1 MINLSSASLNTPDTD
16 VSRSI
21 SQLSEQRQQTIAQF
35 DYNLPV
41 TDREYESIGRAI
53 QQNPDEEPYRFA
65 SAIRFSREFG
75 ISVENSMMRLDELTE
90 YQTGKKFSPT
100 KSTWKAIV
108 DSFEMG
114 KLQIPKA
121 DLEKQYKYLDIAG
134 EDTSQI
140 EQQIAEYERM
150 FEELGDSTPRNL
162 LVQALKAGAQTLPYT
177 AQIQLGGTTKG
188 LAVGLGVAAGLK
200 VAGIGAAA
208 LGVAAVGA
216 LPVSIAASI
225 IAVSVAAGRAFAF
238 QEAFDLIEG
247 GEYYRMRKNGV
258 PKDIALPISNMSAWV
273 QAGVETF
280 LGLVPAGIGNIMGAQ
295 TLTSRALAKLAISG
309 KWGTAGKFLGT
320 WIGQS
325 FEEGAEEA
333 VQALTGWTADILAAE
348 LSDLMPPERS
358 VPILTE
364 ALEGAKQG
372 FLASLVLGAGGS
384 VMSSVSDTSL
394 LGQIRRDAQS
404 TPSKETFIDKHRD
417 NAPEGIA
424 ESEWTTAL
432 SDVYEQNKPKRTER
446 QAEMELDSTPGEATP
461 VARLKSGRIYAQESE
476 QVNIAP
482 DGSESRI
489 LKVGDPISSKRYG
502 FIGYT
507 RTDNAI
513 EIDEVRFDSAYNN
526 VRKEAIL
533 ELGRQNPGVEIS
545 WNPQTENLL
554 AIRDEIVAEQGTLN
568 PYATE
573 QANMEPRLALQEKIK
588 QAMPALDAPQ
598 RTAAATLIELRA
610 EAKGM
615 TLESYMDTYF
625 DQRVFAEEGLQ
636 GDQRGGITFEQT
648 EDGVKALIY
657 AGQNADF
664 STFSHEAFHLFR
676 REMAQTPQLQSAL
689 TSASQDASF
698 TAFIEENKNFLRMDT
713 AQATS
718 ILSQFGE
725 SWTRDQEE
733 LTAKLWELYLK
744 EGKAPTS
751 RIEALFDKLKQWFG
765 RIYGRLAQTTQLDS
779 RIREVFDSLI
789 DKDSE
794 LAQQVRG
801 QEQQVQE
808 GMVAQEQ
815 LFQNAID
822 NTGLRY
828 HLPNV
833 RGGWTKEKIIRA
845 LKAISHS
852 VKSTRGIAR
861 EIVKFDSAEDFYN
874 HIYYH
879 GTANYISGTL
889 KPSITLSDRDAERMG
904 GGGYGQKYWGVSVT
918 KRKRTAES
926 FSGMSRGVS
935 IYPVI
940 LDKNAKVKEIQGVE
954 DAADIE
960 PYIVDLWTEGVDA
973 VWIGGGEEEM
983 LILNPYAAHVYKESD
998 YYQVFGGYKS
1008 DAMTIEKAEV
1018 IYNKAR
1024 EIAEAPRQT
1033 KDSPDFDKL
1042 LFQSAPPTDSPAFKK
1057 WFGDSK
1063 VVDENGEPLVVYHG
1077 TNEEFSEFNQNRI
1090 GEGTGNDGHYGY
1102 GFYFSK
1108 FRMEAEIYGN
1118 RIIEAYLSIKN
1129 PFTGEEFQYDQLKDN
1144 GVDWIDDKVDMSL
1157 DYDSL
1162 QLAIES
1168 IDEIAGVLLKL
1179 VHEKGYSKGWEEFL
1193 NIHKVED
1200 SKIDLNRVTDLYEDG
1215 VKADGVS
1222 DYILEFLDD
1231 LGISD
1236 KVKTNKGYYYEQKL
1250 HWITDLGQSSK
1261 IVTDVMKKLGYDGVI
1276 YGSEIVAFSPTQIKS
1291 VNNQG
1296 TFDHANPNILFQDE
1310 NTILTE
1316 ASQFSSWEDFRDGY
1330 TAFLEAMYDEV
1341 PDYDDD
1347 WFRNTWERANPT
1359 GNDQAS
1365 DQRFLQDM
1373 NGEGLIPFLKE
1384 IGRIIQE
1391 RLEQP
1396 GDQEEA
1402 DYTDRL
1408 QNVKAR
1414 IQQEVSPFMRNT
1426 ALQSLKT
1433 TPSKQSLKA
1442 VRTTIENATR
1452 FYRDVYA
1459 EVMNKPDM
1467 KPMVIDE
1474 FLPSIDEPLF
1484 SEVETASITERVNLS
1499 KRIEAAELKKKILS
1513 GKETFNGEAEKVI
1526 RQMDSEIKA
1535 EQEKVA
1541 KLEADLLKTGTRL
1554 SDTERKAV
1562 DLSAQ
1567 IEETRRELDKAQKNI
1582 QKRIAKN
1589 QSVPQSMMTERA
1601 NLSEKVKNLMAEFN
1615 LLSKSNRT
1623 KAALDK
1629 QQAIKKAKDA
1639 IRSKQKERADAVR
1652 VRKYKERLAAKIMA
1666 PVSKS
1671 TDYKYKLPIMAIQAT
1686 IDPKFR
1692 TGNVKY
1698 NGKTVALK
1706 DIQAIVDEL
1715 GEYDITQTLPKR
1727 IADRLNKTPLNEL
1740 ELTDLEDIA
1749 SRVATLRKTGRLVQ
1763 QARTI
1768 FNSELANSY
1777 AQTISN
1783 SLIDTGKYTPPSA
1796 TGSVEDIQSKRSIRE
1811 RFRSMFYDTLDMPR
1825 KAIMLDHDKK
1835 GTAYDLLV
1843 DRQRDAYR
1851 VKESNI
1857 ARRMATIEQVM
1868 KDAGVTYEDA
1878 YKQVEVD
1885 GTTFTISDLA
1895 MVYMG
1900 AKNEQSRM
1908 AIAYG
1913 NLMDARERDSMTNE
1927 EVRSVGD
1934 ERLAKV
1940 LDAAEANLSADML
1953 KVLDAIS
1960 NDFNNEF
1967 DRMNEVAIREFNTP
1981 ISRVDNYVPIRRQ
1994 EMTGDDLANA
2004 VADDWM
2010 NMNAGGAKV
2019 GIQKGMTITRV
2030 NISPKNQKP
2039 MKLDLFGTHA
2049 EAINMQE
2056 HFIAFAEYGR
2066 ELNRVFKGN
2075 QALRETIRGTF
2086 GDSMLSDVDDYINEV
2101 INPKAFQRMKNVDKA
2116 IRALRGNLY
2125 AAYLTYKTSG
2135 VVLQFI
2141 TSPMPF
2147 LSEVNPLKLASAYL
2161 EVTTKPRETMQMINE
2176 LSVVMRNRVMDP
2188 AWKLVKDESAKYSRP
2203 MQKKFKRF
2211 QEIGGMGMEIADKW
2225 SVAGG
2230 WLAVFKDE
2238 VGKAE
2243 LVDDAV
2249 IQKAVRKADDAVLRT
2264 QPSSR
2269 PEDLA
2274 PLFKQGGEALKA
2286 FTQFQTALNVIW
2298 KNVVFD
2304 VPLFIRQGEYA
2315 KAIGQSVGYVLA
2327 GALLGAVMEGY
2338 DEDDDEAQK
2347 AKKWVYW
2354 GFTQFTDS
2362 VPLIGSLVNN
2372 VAESVITGE
2381 KPYMFPSTFYPSA
2394 SEIAKGVINLSQGEW
2409 EKAVKDLSEGFGYAT
2424 GLPVSGAKQ
2433 IFRAF
2438 DEGPEAVLGR
2448 IE

>member
-1 MINLSSASLNTPDTD
+1 MINLSSASLNTPETD
-16 VSRSI
+16 VSKSI
-21 SQLSEQRQQTIAQF
+21 TQLSEQRQQTIAQF

-41 TDREYESIGRAI
+41 TDREYESIGRVI

-65 SAIRFSREFG
+65 SAIRFSRELG
-75 ISVENSMMRLDELTE
+75 LTVENAMMRLDDLTE

-108 DSFEMG
+108 DSFEIG

-121 DLEKQYKYLDIAG
+121 DLEKQYKYLDLAG
-134 EDTSQI
+134 EDTTQI

-150 FEELGDSTPRNL
+150 FTELGDSTPRNL
-162 LVQALKAGAQTLPYT
+162 LTQALKAGAQTLPYT
-177 AQIQLGGTTKG
+177 AKIALGGASKG
-188 LAVGLGVAAGLK
+188 MVAGLGAAGVAALF
-200 VAGIGAAA
+200 
-208 LGVAAVGA
+208 GVAAVGA

-225 IAVSVAAGRAFAF
+225 IAVATAAGTAFSF
-238 QEAFDLIEG
+238 KEAYDLMEG
-247 GEYYRMRKNGV
+247 GEYYRMRKNGI
-258 PKDIALPISNMSAWV
+258 PKDIALPMSNMSAWV
-273 QAGVETF
+273 QAGVESF
-280 LGLVPAGIGNIMGAQ
+280 LGLVPAGVGKITGAQ

-320 WIGQS
+320 WVGQS

-333 VQALTGWTADILAAE
+333 VQALTGWTADIIAAE
-348 LSDLMPPERS
+348 LSDVMPPERS
-358 VPILTE
+358 IPILTE

-394 LGQIRRDAQS
+394 LGQIRRDAQA
-404 TPSKETFIDKHRD
+404 TPSKESFIDKHRA
-417 NAPEGIA
+417 NAPEGVA

-432 SDVYEQNKPKRTER
+432 SEVYEQNKPKRTEA
-446 QAEMELDSTPGEATP
+446 QAEQELDATPGEATS

-476 QVNIAP
+476 QVSVAP

-502 FIGYT
+502 YIGYT

-513 EIDEVRFDSAYNN
+513 EIDEVRFGSTYEN
-526 VRKEAIL
+526 VRKESIL
-533 ELGRQNPGVEIS
+533 ELGRQNPGVDIV
-545 WNPQTENLL
+545 WNPQTEALQ
-554 AIRDEIVAEQGTLN
+554 AIRDEIIAEQGSLN
-568 PYATE
+568 PYTTN
-573 QANMEPRLALQEKIK
+573 QTNVEPRLALQEKIK
-588 QAMPALDAPQ
+588 QAMPTLDAPQ

-625 DQRVFAEEGLQ
+625 DQRVFAEEGL
-636 GDQRGGITFEQT
+636 DATKRGGITFEQT

-657 AGQNADF
+657 AGKNADF

-689 TSASQDASF
+689 TQASQDEAFSTFVQDNKSF
-698 TAFIEENKNFLRMDT
+698 LKMDT
-713 AQATS
+713 AKASS
-718 ILSQFGE
+718 ILAKFSDN
-725 SWTRDQEE
+725 WTRDQEE
-733 LTAKLWELYLK
+733 LVAGLWELYLK

-751 RIEALFDKLKQWFG
+751 RLEALFDKIKSWFG
-765 RIYGRLAQTTQLDS
+765 RIYGRLSQTTQLDP
-779 RIREVFDSLI
+779 RIREVFDSLL

-801 QEQQVQE
+801 QAQPVAE
-808 GMVAQEQ
+808 GKAAQEQ
-815 LFQNAID
+815 LFQEALDVASEEFKAWFKDSIVVNKDGSPKVVYHGSPVSGITEFNGQGANGGEAGLAYASESMD
-822 NTGLRY
+822 MANEFAYEQLPGTTGLTFTPGKFGQIY
-828 HLPNV
+828 PLYMDIKTPLDF
-833 RGGWTKEKIIRA
+833 RA
-845 LKAISHS
+845 LSDNDFNNIRKAIELYSAE
-852 VKSTRGIAR
+852 KDLQLDALEEIAR
-861 EIVKFDSAEDFYN
+861 RQNTDHQYMKFVATDLINHLNEYGYDGLVAEMRKGGPLEYAVVSNEQARLVENVGATD
-874 HIYYH
+874 I
-879 GTANYISGTL
+879 
-889 KPSITLSDRDAERMG
+889 KP
-904 GGGYGQKYWGVSVT
+904 
-918 KRKRTAES
+918 
-926 FSGMSRGVS
+926 
-935 IYPVI
+935 
-940 LDKNAKVKEIQGVE
+940 
-954 DAADIE
+954 
-960 PYIVDLWTEGVDA
+960 
-973 VWIGGGEEEM
+973 
-983 LILNPYAAHVYKESD
+983 
-998 YYQVFGGYKS
+998 
-1008 DAMTIEKAEV
+1008 
-1018 IYNKAR
+1018 
-1024 EIAEAPRQT
+1024 QT
-1033 KDSPDFDKL
+1033 
-1042 LFQSAPPTDSPAFKK
+1042 LFQPAPPTDSPAFKK

-1063 VVDENGEPLVVYHG
+1063 VVDENGDPLVVYHG
-1077 TNEEFSEFNQNRI
+1077 TDASFEVFDLKK
-1090 GEGTGNDGHYGY
+1090 TGNVEDHNTS
-1102 GFYFSK
+1102 YFG
-1108 FRMEAEIYGN
+1108 EAIYFTDSPDVASSYSERVAKDP
-1118 RIIEAYLSIKN
+1118 RIKEMKGVAEEAFKKMS
-1129 PFTGEEFQYDQLKDN
+1129 EEL
-1144 GVDWIDDKVDMSL
+1144 
-1157 DYDSL
+1157 
-1162 QLAIES
+1162 
-1168 IDEIAGVLLKL
+1168 IAGR
-1179 VHEKGYSKGWEEFL
+1179 KGSKTYNENK
-1193 NIHKVED
+1193 NIWDRNK
-1200 SKIDLNRVTDLYEDG
+1200 
-1215 VKADGVS
+1215 VS
-1222 DYILEFLDD
+1222 DYMFNNPSYVEGSRVIPAHLSIINPLFINAD
-1231 LGISD
+1231 GKHYY
-1236 KVKTNKGYYYEQKL
+1236 KVTGDAINKARENNN
-1250 HWITDLGQSSK
+1250 
-1261 IVTDVMKKLGYDGVI
+1261 DGVI
-1276 YGSEIVAFSPTQIKS
+1276 IKNVIDAGSTRGSERSTVYVVFSPNQIKS

-1296 TFDHANPNILFQDE
+1296 TFDPTNPNILYQDE

-1330 TAFLEAMYDEV
+1330 TAFLEAMYDDV

-1347 WFRNTWERANPT
+1347 WFRNTWDRANPT

-1408 QNVKAR
+1408 QNIKAR

-1526 RQMDSEIKA
+1526 RQMDSEIKD

-1589 QSVPQSMMTERA
+1589 QSVPQSMMNERA
-1601 NLSEKVKNLMAEFN
+1601 NLSEKVKNLMLEFN
-1615 LLSKSNRT
+1615 LLSKTNRT
-1623 KAALDK
+1623 KASLDK
-1629 QQAIKKAKDA
+1629 QQAVKKAKDS
-1639 IRSKQKERADAVR
+1639 IRAKQKEKADAVR

-1666 PVSKS
+1666 PVSKA
-1671 TDYKYKLPIMAIQAT
+1671 TDYKYKLPILAIQAT

-1706 DIQAIVDEL
+1706 DIQAIVDQL

-1727 IADRLNKTPLNEL
+1727 IADRLDKTPLNEL
-1740 ELTDLEDIA
+1740 TLVDLEDIA

-1763 QARTI
+1763 QARSI
-1768 FNSELANSY
+1768 FQSELANSY

-1783 SLIDTGKYTPPSA
+1783 SLIDTGKYIPPPA
-1796 TGSVEDIQSKRSIRE
+1796 TGSVEDIQAKRSIRE
-1811 RFRSMFYDTLDMPR
+1811 RFRSVFYDTIDMPR
-1825 KAIMLDHDKK
+1825 KAIMLDNDTK
-1835 GTAYDLLV
+1835 GMAYDMLV

-1851 VKESNI
+1851 NKELNI
-1857 ARRMATIEQVM
+1857 ERRMKGIEQVM
-1868 KDAGVTYEDA
+1868 KDTGITYEDA
-1878 YKQVEVD
+1878 YKQVDVD

-1913 NLMDARERDSMTNE
+1913 NLMDARERDGMTNE

-1934 ERLAKV
+1934 ERLTKV
-1940 LDAAEANLSADML
+1940 LEAAEANLTPDML

-2019 GIQKGMTITRV
+2019 GIEKGMTITRV
-2030 NISPKNQKP
+2030 NIAPKNQKP

-2049 EAINMQE
+2049 EAMNMQE

-2075 QALRETIRGTF
+2075 QALRETIRGTY
-2086 GDSMLSDVDDYINEV
+2086 GESMLSDIDDYINEV

-2135 VVLQFI
+2135 IVLQFI

-2147 LSEVNPLKLASAYL
+2147 LAEVNPLKLASAYL
-2161 EVTTKPRETMQMINE
+2161 EVTAKPKETMAMINE
-2176 LSVVMRNRVMDP
+2176 LSVVMRKRVMDP

-2203 MQKKFKRF
+2203 LQKKFKRF

-2238 VGKAE
+2238 IGKADI
-2243 LVDDAV
+2243 VDDKAIQQAV
-2249 IQKAVRKADDAVLRT
+2249 KKADDVVLRT

-2304 VPLFIRQGEYA
+2304 VPLFIRQGEYG
-2315 KAIGQSVGYVLA
+2315 KAIGQSVGYIMA
-2327 GALLGAVMEGY
+2327 GALLNAVMEGFN
-2338 DEDDDEAQK
+2338 DDDDEAQK
-2347 AKKWVYW
+2347 AKKLLYW
-2354 GFTQFTDS
+2354 SFTQFTDS
-2362 VPLIGSLVNN
+2362 VPLIGTLVNN

-2381 KPYMFPSTFYPSA
+2381 KPYMFPTTFYPSA

-2433 IFRAF
+2433 IIRAF
-2438 DEGPEAVLGR
+2438 DEGPQAVLGR

>member
-1 MINLSSASLNTPDTD
+1 MINLSSASLNTPETD

-121 DLEKQYKYLDIAG
+121 DLEKQYKYLDLAG

-162 LVQALKAGAQTLPYT
+162 LTQALKAGAQTLPYT
-177 AQIQLGGTTKG
+177 AQIALGGASKG
-188 LAVGLGVAAGLK
+188 LVAGLGAAGL
-200 VAGIGAAA
+200 AAIA
-208 LGVAAVGA
+208 GVATVGA

-225 IAVSVAAGRAFAF
+225 IAVATAAGGAFSF
-238 QEAFDLIEG
+238 KEAYDLMEG

-280 LGLVPAGIGNIMGAQ
+280 LGLVPAGIGNITGAQ

-320 WIGQS
+320 WVGQS

-333 VQALTGWTADILAAE
+333 VQALTGWTADIVAAE
-348 LSDLMPPERS
+348 LSDVMPPERS

-507 RTDNAI
+507 RTDNSI

-526 VRKEAIL
+526 VRKESIL
-533 ELGRQNPGVEIS
+533 ELGRQNPGVDIS

-554 AIRDEIVAEQGTLN
+554 AIRDEIIAEQGTLN

-698 TAFIEENKNFLRMDT
+698 TAFIEENKNFLKMDT

-718 ILSQFGE
+718 VLATFGE

-744 EGKAPTS
+744 EGKAPTT
-751 RIEALFDKLKQWFG
+751 RMEALFDKLKAWFG

-779 RIREVFDSLI
+779 RIREVFDSLL

-801 QEQQVQE
+801 QGQQVQE

-815 LFQNAID
+815 LFQ
-822 NTGLRY
+822 
-828 HLPNV
+828 
-833 RGGWTKEKIIRA
+833 E
-845 LKAISHS
+845 
-852 VKSTRGIAR
+852 
-861 EIVKFDSAEDFYN
+861 
-874 HIYYH
+874 
-879 GTANYISGTL
+879 
-889 KPSITLSDRDAERMG
+889 
-904 GGGYGQKYWGVSVT
+904 
-918 KRKRTAES
+918 
-926 FSGMSRGVS
+926 
-935 IYPVI
+935 
-940 LDKNAKVKEIQGVE
+940 
-954 DAADIE
+954 
-960 PYIVDLWTEGVDA
+960 
-973 VWIGGGEEEM
+973 
-983 LILNPYAAHVYKESD
+983 
-998 YYQVFGGYKS
+998 
-1008 DAMTIEKAEV
+1008 
-1018 IYNKAR
+1018 
-1024 EIAEAPRQT
+1024 
-1033 KDSPDFDKL
+1033 
-1042 LFQSAPPTDSPAFKK
+1042 APPTDSPAFKA

-1077 TNEEFSEFNQNRI
+1077 TNSSFQEFLHSKI
-1090 GEGTGNDGHYGY
+1090 GSHGTAFGK
-1102 GFYFSK
+1102 GFYFT
-1108 FRMEAEIYGN
+1108 A
-1118 RIIEAYLSIKN
+1118 
-1129 PFTGEEFQYDQLKDN
+1129 
-1144 GVDWIDDKVDMSL
+1144 
-1157 DYDSL
+1157 DYNT
-1162 QLAIES
+1162 A
-1168 IDEIAGVLLKL
+1168 
-1179 VHEKGYSKGWEEFL
+1179 KGYSNTGNVIEVYL
-1193 NIHKVED
+1193 NIRNPLSKD
-1200 SKIDLNRVTDLYEDG
+1200 SKGFSKKELSLIINKLIDLEMQEYGDDIESYKDTFISNYVDTYSMSRTSA
-1215 VKADGVS
+1215 VKEIAQ
-1222 DYILEFLDD
+1222 I
-1231 LGISD
+1231 I
-1236 KVKTNKGYYYEQKL
+1236 YEQEEGAIDNISEL
-1250 HWITDLGQSSK
+1250 ANSSGDK
-1261 IVTDVMKKLGYDGVI
+1261 GLLVSKAVKEILGYDGYVEENFQDTGKPA
-1276 YGSEIVAFSPTQIKS
+1276 YVAWESNQIKS

-1296 TFDHANPNILFQDE
+1296 TFDPDNPNILFQDE
-1310 NTILTE
+1310 NTVLSE
-1316 ASQFSSWEDFRDGY
+1316 AAQFSSWEDFRDGY

-1347 WFRNTWERANPT
+1347 WFINTWERANPT
-1359 GNDQAS
+1359 GNDQAA
-1365 DQRFLQDM
+1365 DQRFLQDI
-1373 NGEGLIPFLKE
+1373 NGEGLLPFLKE

-1402 DYTDRL
+1402 EYTDRL

-1433 TPSKQSLKA
+1433 TPNAQSMKA
-1442 VRTTIENATR
+1442 IRTTIANAPR

-1467 KPMVIDE
+1467 KPMVMDE

-1484 SEVETASITERVNLS
+1484 SSIETASITERVNLS

-1513 GKETFNGEAEKVI
+1513 GKEKFDGDAEKVI

-1535 EQEKVA
+1535 EQERIA

-1554 SDTERKAV
+1554 SDSERKAV
-1562 DLSAQ
+1562 DLSTQ
-1567 IEETRRELDKAQKNI
+1567 IEDTRRELDKAQKNI
-1582 QKRIAKN
+1582 QKRIGKN

-1639 IRSKQKERADAVR
+1639 IRAKQKERADAVR

-1666 PVSKS
+1666 PVSKA

-1796 TGSVEDIQSKRSIRE
+1796 TGSVEDIQAKRSIRE

-1895 MVYMG
+1895 MVYLG

-1927 EVRSVGD
+1927 EVRSVGN
-1934 ERLAKV
+1934 ERLERV
-1940 LDAAEANLSADML
+1940 LEAAQANLDEKML

-1960 NDFNNEF
+1960 NDFNTEF

-2147 LSEVNPLKLASAYL
+2147 LAEVNPLKLADAYL
-2161 EVTTKPRETMQMINE
+2161 EVTTKPRETMAMINE
-2176 LSVVMRNRVMDP
+2176 LSIVMRNRVMDP

-2230 WLAVFKDE
+2230 WLAVFKNE

-2394 SEIAKGVINLSQGEW
+2394 SEITKGVINLSQGEW

>member
-1 MINLSSASLNTPDTD
+1 MINLSSASLNTPETD
-16 VSRSI
+16 VSKSI
-21 SQLSEQRQQTIAQF
+21 TQLSEQRQQTIAQF

-41 TDREYESIGRAI
+41 TDREYESIGRVI

-65 SAIRFSREFG
+65 SAIRFSRELG
-75 ISVENSMMRLDELTE
+75 LTVENAMMRLDDLTE

-121 DLEKQYKYLDIAG
+121 DLEKQYKYLDLAG
-134 EDTSQI
+134 EDTTQI

-150 FEELGDSTPRNL
+150 FTELGDSTPRNL
-162 LVQALKAGAQTLPYT
+162 LTQALKAGAQTLPYT
-177 AQIQLGGTTKG
+177 AKIALGGASKG
-188 LAVGLGVAAGLK
+188 MVAGLGAA
-200 VAGIGAAA
+200 GAAA
-208 LGVAAVGA
+208 LFGVAAVGA

-225 IAVSVAAGRAFAF
+225 IAVATAAGTAFSF
-238 QEAFDLIEG
+238 KEAYDLMEG
-247 GEYYRMRKNGV
+247 GEYYRMRKNGI
-258 PKDIALPISNMSAWV
+258 PKDIALPMSNMSAWV
-273 QAGVETF
+273 QAGVESF
-280 LGLVPAGIGNIMGAQ
+280 LGLVPAGIGNITGAQ

-320 WIGQS
+320 WVGQS

-333 VQALTGWTADILAAE
+333 VQALTGWTADIIAAE
-348 LSDLMPPERS
+348 LSDVMPPERS
-358 VPILTE
+358 IPILTE

-394 LGQIRRDAQS
+394 LGQIRRDAQA
-404 TPSKETFIDKHRD
+404 TPSKESFIDKHRA
-417 NAPEGIA
+417 NAPEGVA

-432 SDVYEQNKPKRTER
+432 SEVYEQNKPKRTEA
-446 QAEMELDSTPGEATP
+446 QAEQELDATPGEATS

-476 QVNIAP
+476 QVSVAP

-502 FIGYT
+502 YIGYT

-513 EIDEVRFDSAYNN
+513 EIDEVRFGSTYEN
-526 VRKEAIL
+526 VRKESIL
-533 ELGRQNPGVEIS
+533 ELGRQNPGVDIV
-545 WNPQTENLL
+545 WNPQTEALQ
-554 AIRDEIVAEQGTLN
+554 AIRDEIIAEQGSLN
-568 PYATE
+568 PYTTN
-573 QANMEPRLALQEKIK
+573 QTNVEPRLALQEKIK
-588 QAMPALDAPQ
+588 QAMPTLDAPQ

-625 DQRVFAEEGLQ
+625 DQRVFAEEGL
-636 GDQRGGITFEQT
+636 DATKRGGITFEQT

-657 AGQNADF
+657 AGKNADF

-689 TSASQDASF
+689 TQASQDK
-698 TAFIEENKNFLRMDT
+698 AFSTFIQENKSFLKMDT
-713 AQATS
+713 AKAMEV
-718 ILSQFGE
+718 LSNF
-725 SWTRDQEE
+725 SDTWTRDQEE
-733 LTAKLWELYLK
+733 LVAGLWELYLK

-751 RIEALFDKLKQWFG
+751 RLEALFDKIKNWFG
-765 RIYGRLAQTTQLDS
+765 RIYGRLSQTTQLDP
-779 RIREVFDSLI
+779 RIREVFDSLL

-801 QEQQVQE
+801 QEQPVVE
-808 GMVAQEQ
+808 GKAAQEQ
-815 LFQNAID
+815 LFQEALSIDNDLVFEDPSNKDLDTQEKISAHNAIVEAKKIILD
-822 NTGLRY
+822 AKLMDENVLGDFAYAEKDLLDDEEVDNLVSEYLERAGESRTLEQIYEEHVNDTTPDIFNPNLDIFEWAIQAKGTTDDINEAGYVLPDGTMLDFSGKRNGGEEGERSEDHRELNIPIKGDISGTKLMVAFQKMGAMRVDANTGLIDLEVMPTSRQ
-828 HLPNV
+828 LQF
-833 RGGWTKEKIIRA
+833 IRDMIEMNEDTYIDLQDGERRTSIMSMA
-845 LKAISHS
+845 SPQKVIGQI
-852 VKSTRGIAR
+852 R
-861 EIVKFDSAEDFYN
+861 KFYS
-874 HIYYH
+874 
-879 GTANYISGTL
+879 
-889 KPSITLSDRDAERMG
+889 
-904 GGGYGQKYWGVSVT
+904 
-918 KRKRTAES
+918 
-926 FSGMSRGVS
+926 
-935 IYPVI
+935 
-940 LDKNAKVKEIQGVE
+940 
-954 DAADIE
+954 
-960 PYIVDLWTEGVDA
+960 
-973 VWIGGGEEEM
+973 GGE
-983 LILNPYAAHVYKESD
+983 IS
-998 YYQVFGGYKS
+998 
-1008 DAMTIEKAEV
+1008 T
-1018 IYNKAR
+1018 
-1024 EIAEAPRQT
+1024 QT
-1033 KDSPDFDKL
+1033 
-1042 LFQSAPPTDSPAFKK
+1042 LFQPAPPTDSPAFKK

-1063 VVDENGEPLVVYHG
+1063 VVDENGKPLVVYHG
-1077 TNEEFSEFNQNRI
+1077 TANDFLEFDRERI
-1090 GEGTGNDGHYGY
+1090 GENYLESNDGFFFIDDENTARIYAKLHATQYGRADGRVIPVYLSIQDPYVLQSPALVDSIEYFDDHSSEILSEARGNGNDG
-1102 GFYFSK
+1102 
-1108 FRMEAEIYGN
+1108 IV
-1118 RIIEAYLSIKN
+1118 IKGKQRN
-1129 PFTGEEFQYDQLKDN
+1129 LF
-1144 GVDWIDDKVDMSL
+1144 
-1157 DYDSL
+1157 
-1162 QLAIES
+1162 
-1168 IDEIAGVLLKL
+1168 
-1179 VHEKGYSKGWEEFL
+1179 
-1193 NIHKVED
+1193 
-1200 SKIDLNRVTDLYEDG
+1200 
-1215 VKADGVS
+1215 
-1222 DYILEFLDD
+1222 
-1231 LGISD
+1231 
-1236 KVKTNKGYYYEQKL
+1236 
-1250 HWITDLGQSSK
+1250 
-1261 IVTDVMKKLGYDGVI
+1261 
-1276 YGSEIVAFSPTQIKS
+1276 VALSPTQIKS

-1296 TFDHANPNILFQDE
+1296 TFDPTNPNILYQDE

-1347 WFRNTWERANPT
+1347 WFRNTWDRANPT

-1408 QNVKAR
+1408 QNIKAR

-1499 KRIEAAELKKKILS
+1499 KRIEATELKKKILS
-1513 GKETFNGEAEKVI
+1513 GKETFDGEAEKVI

-1589 QSVPQSMMTERA
+1589 QSVPQSMMNERA
-1601 NLSEKVKNLMAEFN
+1601 NLSEKVKNLMSEFN
-1615 LLSKSNRT
+1615 LLSKTNRT
-1623 KAALDK
+1623 KASLDK
-1629 QQAIKKAKDA
+1629 QQAVKKAKDS
-1639 IRSKQKERADAVR
+1639 IRAKQKEKADAVR

-1666 PVSKS
+1666 PVSKA
-1671 TDYKYKLPIMAIQAT
+1671 TDYKYKLPILAIQAT

-1706 DIQAIVDEL
+1706 DIQAIVDQL

-1727 IADRLNKTPLNEL
+1727 IADRLDKTPLNEL
-1740 ELTDLEDIA
+1740 TLVDLEEIA

-1763 QARTI
+1763 QARSI
-1768 FNSELANSY
+1768 FQSELANSY

-1783 SLIDTGKYTPPSA
+1783 SLIDTGKYTPPPA
-1796 TGSVEDIQSKRSIRE
+1796 TGSVEDIQSKRSVRE
-1811 RFRSMFYDTLDMPR
+1811 RFRSVFYDTLDMPR
-1825 KAIMLDHDKK
+1825 KAIMLDNDTK

-1851 VKESNI
+1851 TKESNI
-1857 ARRMATIEQVM
+1857 ARRMSTIEQVM
-1868 KDAGVTYEDA
+1868 KETGITYEDA

-2075 QALRETIRGTF
+2075 QALRETIRGTY
-2086 GDSMLSDVDDYINEV
+2086 GDSMLSDIDDYINEV

-2147 LSEVNPLKLASAYL
+2147 LAEVNPLKLASAYL

-2203 MQKKFKRF
+2203 LQKKFKRF

-2230 WLAVFKDE
+2230 WLAVFKNE
-2238 VGKAE
+2238 IGKAE

-2249 IQKAVRKADDAVLRT
+2249 IQKAVRKADEVVLRT

-2327 GALLGAVMEGY
+2327 GALLGAVMNGY
-2338 DEDDDEAQK
+2338 DDNDDEAQK
-2347 AKKWVYW
+2347 TKKLIYW

-2362 VPLIGSLVNN
+2362 VPLIGTLVNN
-2372 VAESVITGE
+2372 VAESIITGE

-2433 IFRAF
+2433 IIRAF
-2438 DEGPEAVLGR
+2438 DEGPQAVLGR